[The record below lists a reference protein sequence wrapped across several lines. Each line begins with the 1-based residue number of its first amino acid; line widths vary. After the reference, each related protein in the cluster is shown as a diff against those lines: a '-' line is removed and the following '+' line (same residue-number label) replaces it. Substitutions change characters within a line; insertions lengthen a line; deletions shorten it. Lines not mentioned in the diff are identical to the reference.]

1 MKHILNYGIL
11 AFILLALSCSKDKTD
26 GFLSPAI
33 KYTNPTI
40 NAGIGGT
47 LIVTGAMVTDESSKP
62 LTFSIEAIRSEDGKI
77 LQSLMDYKLKTNWW
91 HAAYTEKEK
100 TAKEIDTKRDVVERP
115 GIDINP
121 VNGSIVIY
129 PEFDTLQMPKGKY
142 TFDIR
147 VKNSGGEMVIKN
159 ALTIN
164 ISYALDYAY
173 TFQGIDGNLTGIE
186 VSFKRNSLTGKK
198 IEVYF
203 VDKNNNPVDPEKL
216 FGYDYSTTPGVPD
229 LKDWHNLG
237 LENPTK
243 YTAFPD
249 HLELEVANFPL
260 PYVAGKSLTIDM
272 YNNGDINGAYFNFWF
287 AFAIRKEGM
296 WTIRIKLNYK

>member
-1 MKHILNYGIL
+1 MTRIINCWIL
-11 AFILLALSCSKDKTD
+11 ALTLFAMSCSKDKTD

-40 NAGIGGT
+40 NASIGGT
-47 LIVTGAMVTDESSKP
+47 LIVTAAMVADESSKP
-62 LTFSIEAIRSEDGKI
+62 LTFSIDAIRAADGKVM
-77 LQSLMDYKLKTNWW
+77 QSLMDYKVKTWW
-91 HAAYTEKEK
+91 WKSAYTTKEK
-100 TAKEIDTKRDVVERP
+100 TAKEIDDKRQLLERP
-115 GIDINP
+115 AIDINP
-121 VNGSIVIY
+121 ENGSIIIY

-142 TFDIR
+142 TLDIR
-147 VKNSGGEMVIKN
+147 VKNSGGEMLIKN

-186 VSFKRNSLTGKK
+186 VNFKRTSLTGNK
-198 IEVYF
+198 IAVYF
-203 VDKNNNPVDPEKL
+203 TDKNNNPVDPEKL
-216 FGYDYSTTPGVPD
+216 IGYDYSTTPGVTD

-260 PYVAGKSLTIDM
+260 PYVAGKTLTIDM

-296 WTIRIKLNYK
+296 WTINIKLNYK